1 MGMLNRIARLISRRS
16 LDAAAGGRRWDGA
29 RQVPSANA
37 AVTAGAGTVSQR
49 AVHAYLNNPVIR
61 NAVNTY
67 AANAVGTG
75 IWPKSRHPSEPE
87 RRRLDDAFTD
97 AAADIDVAGRHD
109 LAGVQRLATVGVIV
123 HGEAFIRLR
132 MSGTGDLR
140 VQMIAADQVDRTL
153 HRDLAEGGNIRSGIE
168 FDADGRPVAYHVL
181 PAAPGDMLAPLSWNH
196 VRVPASEILHVFEAM
211 EPGQVRGLSW
221 LASVLLKAKEVD
233 EYEDA
238 QLVRQKVAA
247 LLAGFLVDATGA
259 AEAFEGTRSGS
270 ILETGLEPGTLKVLP
285 PGFDIKFSEPAEIGE
300 TTEFL
305 RTQLRAIAAGLGIT
319 YEQLTG
325 DLSGVNY
332 SSIRAGLVEFRR
344 KVDVFRWTVL
354 VPQLCRPLWDRFI
367 TLRVLRGEIPAG
379 AFERDRRA
387 WLACDWNPPAWEWV
401 DPLKDIQAE
410 TAAVEAG
417 FKSRSQVV
425 AALGEDAERVD
436 ALRAEDEARAKRLGV
451 PSPRAAAP
459 RSGVGVVQH
468 PDPVEPEQEEGKDA

>member
-1 MGMLNRIARLISRRS
+1 MISRFLRRISRRS
-16 LDAAAGGRRWDGA
+16 LEAAAGGRRWEGA
-29 RQVPSANA
+29 RQVPSANSA
-37 AVTAGAGTVSQR
+37 IAAGAGTVRQR

-61 NAVNTY
+61 SAVHTY

-75 IWPKSRHPSEPE
+75 IWPKSRHPVETE
-87 RRRLDDAFTD
+87 RRRLNDAFTD
-97 AAADIDVAGRHD
+97 VAAVIDVAGRHD
-109 LAGVQRLATVGVIV
+109 LAGVQRLVTIGVMV

-132 MSGTGDLR
+132 VSEAGELR
-140 VQMIAADQVDRTL
+140 VQMLAADQVDPSL
-153 HRDLAEGGNIRSGIE
+153 HRDLPGGGRIRSGIE
-168 FDADGRPVAYHVL
+168 FNADGRPVAYHVL
-181 PAAPGDMLAPLSWNH
+181 PTAPGDVLAPMGWSQ
-196 VRVPASEILHVFEAM
+196 VRVPASEIIHVFEAM

-221 LASVLLKAKEVD
+221 LASILLKAKDVD

-259 AEAFEGTRSGS
+259 ADSFEGTRNGS
-270 ILETGLEPGTLKVLP
+270 ILESGLEPGTLKVLP

-305 RTQLRAIAAGLGIT
+305 KTQLRAIAAGLGIT

-354 VPQLCRPLWDRFI
+354 VPQFCRPLWDRFI

-387 WLACDWNPPAWEWV
+387 WLACDWHPPAWEWV

-459 RSGVGVVQH
+459 RSGLGG
-468 PDPVEPEQEEGKDA
+468 DASAEPVEPEQEEGEDA